1 MSRLTPPQVMFT
13 RNLILISLFPCYAL
27 QLDCKEELRVKQN
40 LIISIYA
47 SQTQLPTLKCY
58 SAKDHQV
65 FDASGPLLT
74 HLNNYIVKALRCPGK
89 DRVETSSAGE
99 TSIIE
104 GSFLDGAQEPLHQL
118 FSELIS
124 DSFVTLFNIAS
135 LQYERHQY
143 ESSQLILERLL
154 AFSAIEPLD
163 NGASI
168 KVCFLLIE
176 VLLRQWN
183 DHMACYNE
191 QHLNLFRSQAF
202 ETLYTA
208 ELSLANLLEDV
219 AALPTTKSDSPDNG
233 CTDDSIMDLAI
244 LMELILTYRVS
255 LYTCRIHIA
264 TGSYDRADKSITF
277 AMNFFSESIKP
288 LISSDVAITLTDEHK
303 MHMYCN
309 ALSSYLGFNCWEL
322 PFDVQILKRSLQ
334 SQLEM
339 GRHLQVTKSL
349 VIKIILS

>member
-1 MSRLTPPQVMFT
+1 M
-13 RNLILISLFPCYAL
+13 
-27 QLDCKEELRVKQN
+27 
-40 LIISIYA
+40 
-47 SQTQLPTLKCY
+47 KCY
-58 SAKDHQV
+58 SSKDHQS

-74 HLNNYIVKALRCPGK
+74 DLNSYIVKALRCSFK
-89 DRVETSSAGE
+89 NRDEISTAGE

-104 GSFLDGAQEPLHQL
+104 GSFLDASHEPLDQL

-124 DSFVTLFNIAS
+124 DSFIALFNIAS
-135 LQYERHQY
+135 LQCERHQY
-143 ESSQLILERLL
+143 ESSQMILERLL
-154 AFSAIEPLD
+154 AFSSIEPLD

-202 ETLYTA
+202 ETLYSA
-208 ELSLANLLEDV
+208 ELSLANLLDDV

-233 CTDDSIMDLAI
+233 RVDESIIDLAV

-277 AMNFFSESIKP
+277 AMNFFSESIQP
-288 LISSDVAITLTDEHK
+288 LISSDVAITLTDEHQ
-303 MHMYCN
+303 MHIYCN
-309 ALSSYLGFNCWEL
+309 ALSSYLGFNSWEL

-339 GRHLQVTKSL
+339 GRHLQVTNT
-349 VIKIILS
+349 ITDYTPILLFYSPLSQISHCN

>member
-1 MSRLTPPQVMFT
+1 MFT
-13 RNLILISLFPCYAL
+13 RNLILISLYPCFIL

-89 DRVETSSAGE
+89 DREETSSAGE

-219 AALPTTKSDSPDNG
+219 AALPTTKSDSPDSS

-339 GRHLQVTKSL
+339 GRHLQVTTSL
-349 VIKIILS
+349 VTKIILG

>member
-1 MSRLTPPQVMFT
+1 M
-13 RNLILISLFPCYAL
+13 
-27 QLDCKEELRVKQN
+27 
-40 LIISIYA
+40 
-47 SQTQLPTLKCY
+47 KCY
-58 SAKDHQV
+58 SSKDHQS

-74 HLNNYIVKALRCPGK
+74 DLNSYIVKALRCSFK
-89 DRVETSSAGE
+89 NRDEISTAGE
-99 TSIIE
+99 TSIME
-104 GSFLDGAQEPLHQL
+104 GSFLDATLEPLDQL

-124 DSFVTLFNIAS
+124 DSFIALFNIAS

-143 ESSQLILERLL
+143 ESSQMILERLL
-154 AFSAIEPLD
+154 AFSSIEPLD

-202 ETLYTA
+202 ETLYSA
-208 ELSLANLLEDV
+208 ELSLANLLDDV

-233 CTDDSIMDLAI
+233 GVDESIVDLAV

-277 AMNFFSESIKP
+277 AMNFFSESIQP
-288 LISSDVAITLTDEHK
+288 LISSDVAITLTDEHQ
-303 MHMYCN
+303 MHIYCN
-309 ALSSYLGFNCWEL
+309 ALSSYLGFNSWEL

-339 GRHLQVTKSL
+339 GRHLQVTNS
-349 VIKIILS
+349 VTDCTPILLF

>member
-1 MSRLTPPQVMFT
+1 MSRSTPPRVIFA
-13 RNLILISLFPCYAL
+13 RNMILISLFPCCAM

-89 DRVETSSAGE
+89 DREETSSAGE

-143 ESSQLILERLL
+143 ESSQMILERLL

-233 CTDDSIMDLAI
+233 CTDDSIIDLAI

-339 GRHLQVTKSL
+339 GRHLQVTT
-349 VIKIILS
+349 

>member
-1 MSRLTPPQVMFT
+1 MFT